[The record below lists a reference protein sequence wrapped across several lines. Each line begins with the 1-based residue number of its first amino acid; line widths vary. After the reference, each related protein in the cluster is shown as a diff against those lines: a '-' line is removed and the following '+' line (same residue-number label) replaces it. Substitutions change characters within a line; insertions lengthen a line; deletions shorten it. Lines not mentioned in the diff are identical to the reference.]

1 MLESHGEEFIFRN
14 VNVILL
20 ADILLLDFVLKNTTA
35 ETTAPNTFKVVI
47 INSLLFLGSD
57 TVGFTFNLFL
67 VESILET
74 PLNVRDWGV
83 FDVLLYVIEGVLG
96 DVGDTKVV
104 MDEETGVG
112 GVGGLCVSYNHFD
125 ESCFTCGV
133 R

>member
-96 DVGDTKVV
+96 DVGDTEVV
-104 MDEETGVG
+104 MDEETRLG

-125 ESCFTCGV
+125 ESRFTCGV